1 MKNDWKYRFTSVKI
15 SCVFAK
21 DRKRNKSYSIESILN
36 NRNTESIEAVSLSV
50 LDWWIGSM

>member
-36 NRNTESIEAVSLSV
+36 NRNTESTEAVSLSV